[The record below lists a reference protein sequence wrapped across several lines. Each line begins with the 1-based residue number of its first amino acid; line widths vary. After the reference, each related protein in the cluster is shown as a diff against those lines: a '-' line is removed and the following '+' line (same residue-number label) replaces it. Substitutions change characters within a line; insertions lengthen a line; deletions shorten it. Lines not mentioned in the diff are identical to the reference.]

1 LGMGTLLETEE
12 GARHSAVAAIGDVQ
26 LLERMAA
33 GERGAFEQLYD
44 RHVRPVHA
52 YALTHLD
59 QREDAEEITQDV
71 FVTLWE
77 KRTSII
83 ILGNST
89 VPWLLVTCKNKIAN
103 RRRALQVRDR
113 RRSGAHVDEFTPS
126 SSPGPEQIAQI
137 RQLHEILQAAVDAL
151 SDTDRAVFDACLVDG
166 RSYTDAAALI
176 GVSSGVVRNR
186 LARVRI
192 RLRSELHTL
201 KGTS

>member
-1 LGMGTLLETEE
+1 MGTLLETEE
-12 GARHSAVAAIGDVQ
+12 GVRQLAVAAIRDVQ

-33 GERGAFEQLYD
+33 GERGAFERLYD

-77 KRTSII
+77 KRAGII
-83 ILGNST
+83 VVGDSA

-103 RRRALQVRDR
+103 RRRALQARER
-113 RRSGAHVDEFTPS
+113 RHGGAHVDEFTPS
-126 SSPGPEQIAQI
+126 SSQGPEQIAQI
-137 RQLHEILQAAVDAL
+137 RQLHEILQAAIDSL

-186 LARVRI
+186 LARIRI
-192 RLRSELHTL
+192 RMRTELHTL